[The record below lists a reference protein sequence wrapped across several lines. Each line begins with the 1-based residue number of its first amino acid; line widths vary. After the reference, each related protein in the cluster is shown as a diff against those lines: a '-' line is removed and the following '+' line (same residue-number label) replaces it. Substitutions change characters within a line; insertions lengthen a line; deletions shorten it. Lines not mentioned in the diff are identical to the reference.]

1 MIKFPKVKPYFTS
14 HHDTLHNIYTS
25 MKPIYGICKLIGLN
39 TIRIGRK
46 GELKQQKSDY
56 FYFSFYIILY
66 TLLSVY
72 SLFQIATN
80 ENNELVISK
89 HLVFVEC
96 FVMMALTLIVTLF
109 TFLVR
114 GTLIKSFDMLSHVD
128 VSFIKAGFRLEY
140 KQLLKKSYLIMSFV
154 LFSLLA
160 RVPLMLMTISA
171 DFIQQIMLFISA
183 LIKAFSKYQ
192 FVVFVVQLQ
201 HRFGKINS
209 IMRSFYIDNNQND
222 KTPPISDHLYFLC
235 RLHYKLTSV
244 LQKINSAFAV
254 QLLVSIAVS
263 LFNVL
268 FQAYYLYYVATGKA
282 SFVTV
287 PMIVCPVV
295 WLMDEVVEIYLLVHA
310 CASTCEY
317 ANDTPTIL
325 HELRNSYFNMDLEN
339 NIQSYS
345 LQLLHQK
352 VQFSVLGFFVVDYTL
367 VYSIVG
373 AVTTYLVI
381 FIQFDQSSNSQNS
394 YVVTNNNTNPIN

>member
-1 MIKFPKVKPYFTS
+1 MIKFSKVKSYFTT

-25 MKPIYGICKLIGLN
+25 MKPVYAICKLIGLN
-39 TIRIGRK
+39 TLRIGRK
-46 GELKQQKSDY
+46 GELKQHKSDY
-56 FYFSFYIILY
+56 FYFSFYITSY

-72 SLFQIATN
+72 SLFRIATN
-80 ENNELVISK
+80 ENNSLVINK
-89 HLVFVEC
+89 RLIFIEC

-109 TFLVR
+109 TFLAR

-140 KQLLKKSYLIMSFV
+140 KQLLKRSYLIISFV

-160 RVPLMLMTISA
+160 RVPVMLMTISA
-171 DFIQQIMLFISA
+171 DFIQQIMLFVSA

-192 FVVFVVQLQ
+192 FVVLVLQLQ
-201 HRFGKINS
+201 HRFGKINRT
-209 IMRSFYIDNNQND
+209 MRSFFSDNKQDD
-222 KTPPISDHLYFLC
+222 KIPQISDNLYILC

-244 LQKINSAFAV
+244 MQKINSAFSV
-254 QLLVSIAVS
+254 QLLVSIGVS
-263 LFNVL
+263 LFDVL

-287 PMIVCPVV
+287 PMIVCPIV
-295 WLMDEVVEIYLLVHA
+295 WLMDEVVEIYLLVYA
-310 CASTCEY
+310 CASTCEQ
-317 ANDTPTIL
+317 ANDTPSIL
-325 HELRNSYFNMDLEN
+325 HELRNNYFHMDLEN
-339 NIQSYS
+339 NVQSYS

-367 VYSIVG
+367 LYSIVG

-381 FIQFDQSSNSQNS
+381 FIQFDQSSNSRNN
-394 YVVTNNNTNPIN
+394 YVLTNNSTC